1 MGCLMSGTVNDPSGL
16 LRRLAAGDGAAA
28 AELFAAHRDR
38 LRLMVRLRLDRR
50 LQGRLDPSDVLQEA
64 YLDVARRAPEYAA
77 NPTLPPYLWLRFLTG
92 QRLLQL
98 HRQHLGA
105 QMRDAGQEVSL
116 FQGALPQ
123 ASSVCLAAKL
133 LGRLTSASRAAMR
146 AETQLRVQEALNN
159 MEPMDREVLA
169 LRHFEMLSN
178 EETAQVLGLKKTAAS
193 ARYIRA
199 LKRLRAVLAAV
210 PGLDSEDDKVTG

>member
-1 MGCLMSGTVNDPSGL
+1 MSETGNDPSGL
-16 LRRLAAGDGAAA
+16 LRRLAAGDGGAA

-98 HRQHLGA
+98 HRQHFGA

-123 ASSVCLAAKL
+123 ASSVSLANQL
-133 LGRLTSASRAAMR
+133 LGRLTSPTQAAVR
-146 AETQLRVQEALNN
+146 AELQLRVQEALNGL
-159 MEPMDREVLA
+159 EPLDREVLT

-178 EETAQVLGLKKTAAS
+178 EETAAVLGLRKSAAS
-193 ARYIRA
+193 NRYVRA
-199 LKRLRAVLAAV
+199 LRRLKEALG
-210 PGLDSEDDKVTG
+210 PLGGWGG